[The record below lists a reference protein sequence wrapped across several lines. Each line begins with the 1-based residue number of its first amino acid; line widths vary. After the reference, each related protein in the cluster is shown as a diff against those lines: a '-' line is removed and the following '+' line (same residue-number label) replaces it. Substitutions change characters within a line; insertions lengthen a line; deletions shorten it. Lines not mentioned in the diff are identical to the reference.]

1 MKNMT
6 RRLIIDVGMHN
17 GDDTHYYLHRGFNV
31 LAIEADPTLVEQAKE
46 RFSEYIKDG
55 RLQILNIGIADIDG
69 EKDFYICDSNTVWN
83 TFNKEELVS
92 RRVAFKAVKVSC
104 KNFEWVLKHY
114 GIPFYLKI
122 DIEGNDYLC
131 IDALSFG
138 NLPKYI
144 STETWGANTLDRL
157 KILDMLHELGYTKF
171 KCISQ
176 FNFIALQKE
185 MTPDVKKYQKIKQI
199 TTSKKLWVR
208 LFRRLLGIEK
218 IYSQI
223 NKLEAKFRTIDEYVF
238 PEGSSGPFGED
249 TPGNWMN
256 INEIKEVYK
265 YYLDLFTKD
274 VESIF
279 WIKGLH
285 YSFWTDFHAS
295 KD

>member
-1 MKNMT
+1 MT
-6 RRLIIDVGMHN
+6 RQLIIDVGMHN

-31 LAIEADPTLVEQAKE
+31 LAIEADPTLVEQAKD
-46 RFSEYIKDG
+46 RFREYIKDD
-55 RLQILNIGIADIDG
+55 RLQILNIGIADIEG

-92 RRVAFKAVKVSC
+92 RKVEFKAVKVPC
-104 KNFEWVLKHY
+104 KKFDWVLKRY

-122 DIEGNDYLC
+122 DIEGNDHLC
-131 IDALSFG
+131 IDALKVG

-144 STETWGANTLDRL
+144 STEAWGNNTLERL
-157 KILDMLHELGYTKF
+157 DVLDKLHKLGYTKF

-176 FNFIALQKE
+176 FHFIALEKI
-185 MTPDVKKYQKIKQI
+185 MTKNVQKYQKLKQV
-199 TTSKKLWVR
+199 TTSKNLLIR
-208 LFRRLLGIEK
+208 LFRKIIGIEK
-218 IYSQI
+218 FYRKI
-223 NKLEAKFRTIDEYVF
+223 NELETKFRTVEGYVF

-249 TPGNWMN
+249 TPGKWMN
-256 INEIKEVYK
+256 INEIKDVYK
-265 YYLDLFTKD
+265 YYLDLFNKD

-279 WIKGLH
+279 WRKGFH

>member
-1 MKNMT
+1 MT
-6 RRLIIDVGMHN
+6 KQLIIDVGMHN

-31 LAIEADPTLVEQAKE
+31 LAIEADPTLVEQAKD
-46 RFSEYIKDG
+46 RFREYIKDN
-55 RLQILNIGIADIDG
+55 RLKILNIGIADVEG

-83 TFNKEELVS
+83 TFNKEELIS
-92 RRVAFKAVKVSC
+92 RKVAFHAVKVPC
-104 KNFEWVLKHY
+104 KNFDWVLKCY

-131 IDALSFG
+131 IDALEVG

-144 STETWGANTLDRL
+144 STEAWGDNTLERL
-157 KILDMLHELGYTKF
+157 KVLDQLHELGYTKF

-176 FNFIALQKE
+176 FNFIALEKR
-185 MTPDVKKYQKIKQI
+185 MTQNVQRYQNLKQI
-199 TTSKKLWVR
+199 TTSKNLLIR
-208 LFRRLLGIEK
+208 LFRKIIGIGK
-218 IYSQI
+218 FYSEI
-223 NKLEAKFRTIDEYVF
+223 NQLETKFRTIDEYVF

-249 TPGNWMN
+249 TSGKWMN
-256 INEIKEVYK
+256 INEIKDVYK
-265 YYLDLFTKD
+265 YYLDLFSKD

-279 WIKGLH
+279 WMKGVH